1 MHNNMITING
11 TKMRKSLGNFITLN
25 EFFTGSHSALTQAYA
40 PMTIRFFILQA
51 HYRSTVDFSNEALQ
65 ASEKGLSR
73 LMEAVD
79 NLERITPA
87 DSSSTE
93 AAATVQG
100 LRTKCYEAMNDDLNS
115 PIVISHLFDA
125 TKTINSALA
134 GKETLSASDLNEL
147 RETFHLFLFDLLG
160 MKQTEVAQNDNLDSY
175 QKAIDLLLTLRCEA
189 KQNKDWGTA
198 DKIRNDLTALGF
210 EIKDT
215 KDGFEWKL
223 NN

>member
-1 MHNNMITING
+1 
-11 TKMRKSLGNFITLN
+11 
-25 EFFTGSHSALTQAYA
+25 
-40 PMTIRFFILQA
+40 
-51 HYRSTVDFSNEALQ
+51 
-65 ASEKGLSR
+65 
-73 LMEAVD
+73 
-79 NLERITPA
+79 
-87 DSSSTE
+87 
-93 AAATVQG
+93 
-100 LRTKCYEAMNDDLNS
+100 
-115 PIVISHLFDA
+115 
-125 TKTINSALA
+125 
-134 GKETLSASDLNEL
+134 
-147 RETFHLFLFDLLG
+147 